1 MVTDTLPPSPADSG
15 VTARTVVIT
24 RPAGHAAELAAAL
37 GAQGLASFE
46 FPLIEIAPV
55 ADAAP
60 LLAALAALE
69 RYALVIF
76 VSPNAVDQALAR
88 RTEAWPAAVPIG
100 VVGPGSLKALAR
112 HGIAAPQY
120 RLVFPGAASAAVGEN
135 GDGDDSGAAGSDAA
149 ESADDTL
156 RYDSE
161 ALLAEIKLMRGLLP
175 ATGARVLLVRGDG
188 GREFLADGL
197 RALGAEVAVV
207 AAYRRLLPEPTPD
220 QWRRVHALLADA
232 AHVWLLTSSE
242 GVRNLEELAREHLN
256 PAEIAALKR
265 APLVAPHAR
274 IAETARALGFVSI
287 TVSGAGD
294 AKVVRALL
302 SSADQLVF
310 SSMTDSKDSQPIPP
324 QPAPGVPP
332 NVPFTPY
339 EAQPPRRGGRQGWL
353 AVWLAILVV
362 ALAAG
367 GGGYV
372 LNRKF
377 ERVQQQAAQRQQA
390 LDAQAL
396 AASVKNQQALD
407 AVHQVDEK
415 MSQLAGKVDDTR
427 SQQQAL
433 EQLYQNLARNGND
446 WTLAEIEQMLSTAS
460 QQLQLTGNVP
470 LALFALQSAD
480 ARLAAA
486 DGPQMLAVR
495 KAIEQD
501 IEKLKAAPTVDLAGL
516 AIKLDEAIAQVDAL
530 PLSGEVPAAPT
541 AATPASAQTSQAA
554 QGDPAGTPRW
564 KVLWHELS
572 TAVVQELSSLVQV
585 RRLDR
590 AGVDAMLVAPQ
601 QEYLLRANLKL
612 RLLSARL
619 SLLSRDESTLRSDL
633 HAADDALGRYF
644 DPASKTTQTV
654 RGLVQQVQQAATN
667 VQLPTLDTSLKAVH
681 QYKSRS

>member
-1 MVTDTLPPSPADSG
+1 M
-15 VTARTVVIT
+15 IT
-24 RPAGHAAELAAAL
+24 RPAGHSAELAAAL
-37 GAQGLASFE
+37 GAHGLATLE

-55 ADAAP
+55 ADAGP
-60 LLAALAALE
+60 LMAALATLE

-76 VSPNAVDQALAR
+76 VSPNAIDQALAR
-88 RTEAWPAAVPIG
+88 RTTPWPAAVPIG
-100 VVGPGSLKALAR
+100 VVGPGSVKALAR
-112 HGIAAPQY
+112 HGITAPQY
-120 RLVFPGAASAAVGEN
+120 RLVFPGVASPAPHGN
-135 GDGDDSGAAGSDAA
+135 DDAGADTAD
-149 ESADDTL
+149 SADSANDTL

-175 ATGARVLLVRGDG
+175 DAGARVLLVRGDG

-197 RALGAEVAVV
+197 RALGADVAIV

-220 QWRRVHALLADA
+220 QWRRVHALLAGA

-256 PAEIAALKR
+256 QEETAALKR
-265 APLVAPHAR
+265 APVVAPHAR

-302 SSADQLVF
+302 SSADQLAF

-339 EAQPPRRGGRQGWL
+339 EARPRRGARSGLL
-353 AVWLAILVV
+353 ALWLAILVV
-362 ALAAG
+362 AAAAAV
-367 GGGYV
+367 GGYA

-377 ERVQQQAAQRQQA
+377 ERIQQQAAQRQQA

-396 AASVKNQQALD
+396 EVRLKNQQALD
-407 AVHQVDEK
+407 AVHQVDAQV
-415 MSQLAGKVDDTR
+415 SQLAGKVDDTR
-427 SQQQAL
+427 NQQQAL

-516 AIKLDEAIAQVDAL
+516 AIKLDDAIDQVDAL

-541 AATPASAQTSQAA
+541 AAAPAAPAASAQAGGAA
-554 QGDPAGTPRW
+554 GEPRW
-564 KVLWHELS
+564 KVLWREIS
-572 TAVVQELSSLVQV
+572 TGVVQELTSLVQV

-619 SLLSRDESTLRSDL
+619 SLLSRDEPTLRSDL
-633 HAADDALGRYF
+633 HAADAALGRYF

-654 RGLVQQVQQAATN
+654 RSLVQQVEQASTD